1 MIIVE
6 LINHEYQN
14 EIMDV
19 IRLFF
24 GKETVKILDKNDC
37 TDKESSQVTI
47 KSEIIVQ
54 DDKILCKSTYFNSYD
69 VAIDNYEVVPYH
81 LINNKKDVKKTIKTS
96 MYNLLSNVTGKSL
109 PWGVLTGIRPVKIV
123 HQLLEKGLD
132 NDKIICILKSKYY
145 VSNKR
150 ADLALRVA
158 LNERKFLNNIDNKTI
173 SIYVGVPFCPS
184 RCHYCSFTSNS
195 IEKNKNYV
203 GPYIDAIKK
212 EISIISQYLESKGIR
227 VQSIYIGGGTP
238 TAISADELTELIMHI
253 NEFWVQKEEFTCEA
267 GRPDSITEDKLI
279 RIKKAGVNRISIN
292 PQTMNDDTLE
302 RIGRKHNSLQII
314 NSFNLARS
322 MGYDNI
328 NMDMI
333 IGLPGENLDNIK
345 KTVNEIIKLN
355 PDNVTVHTMAIKR
368 ASVFNEQFHE
378 INNSQAIEQMMDY
391 TKTALEA
398 ANFQPYYLY
407 RQKYM
412 AQNLENIGYCKK
424 DFECI
429 YNIQIME
436 ERQSIVAF
444 GADAVTKVVFED
456 ENRIERQHNIKDLR
470 IYIERIDE
478 QIEKKL
484 KLLCQLYE

>member
-24 GKETVKILDKNDC
+24 GKETVKILNKNDSI
-37 TDKESSQVTI
+37 DKESNRVWI
-47 KSEIIVQ
+47 KSEMVILGG
-54 DDKILCKSTYFNSYD
+54 KALCKSTYFNSD
-69 VAIDNYEVVPYH
+69 DNIIDNYETVPYH
-81 LINNKKDVKKTIKTS
+81 LINNKKEIKKAIKSS
-96 MYNLLSNVTGKSL
+96 MYNLLSKVTGKSL
-109 PWGVLTGIRPVKIV
+109 PWGVLTGIRPIKII

-132 NDKIICILKSKYY
+132 GDKITCILKDKYY
-145 VSNKR
+145 VSDKR
-150 ADLALRVA
+150 ADLALRVG
-158 LNERKFLNNIDNKTI
+158 LNERKFLNNIDNRTI
-173 SIYVGVPFCPS
+173 SLYIGIPFCPS

-195 IEKNKNYV
+195 IEKSKSFV
-203 GPYIDAIKK
+203 RPYINAIKK
-212 EISIISQYLESKGIR
+212 EISIISQYLKNNGVQ

-238 TAISADELTELIMHI
+238 TSISADELAELIMCI
-253 NEFWVQKEEFTCEA
+253 NEFWIAKEEFTCEA

-279 RIKKAGVNRISIN
+279 KIKHFGVNRISIN
-292 PQTMNDDTLE
+292 PQTMNDDTLQ

-322 MGYDNI
+322 IGYNNI

-333 IGLPGENLDNIK
+333 IGLPGENLDSIK
-345 KTVNEIIKLN
+345 RTVNQIIKLN
-355 PDNVTVHTMAIKR
+355 PENVTVHTMAIKR
-368 ASVFNEQFHE
+368 ASVFNEQLYE
-378 INNSQAIEQMMDY
+378 INNSEIIEQMMDY
-391 TKTALEA
+391 TINALEA

-412 AQNLENIGYCKK
+412 AQNLENVGYCKNG
-424 DFECI
+424 FECI

-444 GADAVTKVVFED
+444 GADAVTKVIFTD

-470 IYIERIDE
+470 LYIERIDE